1 MQKDSKKSLIA
12 FRDILK
18 RIKKSFIIWLIL
30 SLTVALVISGAVL
43 FTRLSH
49 RQVREVIELSFDGIE
64 QGKDPSGNK
73 LDIDELRQKSEIEK
87 AAASAGLENCD
98 IDKIYSAIT
107 ISGDIPEDAV
117 GRIVDHTSLYS
128 SEETEQSQTVRDS
141 YYYPTRYTVTLD
153 SSRLDIE
160 YDDCVKLLDEL
171 LDNYTENFYKRYGY
185 KSAIEDMLVSADYS
199 KYEYIDAVNV
209 YDTEL
214 VSIGKYINE
223 IKGKD
228 DTRFRSEKSGLT
240 FSDISKYIETIR
252 NEDLGILTSMITGGN
267 VAKNKDDI
275 MSAYI
280 VKTDELKRQNDIYS
294 SELENIESTI
304 KNYQQNTVMLF
315 EGSDLLGADAEL
327 KNNSE
332 SYKKL
337 IDKKT
342 AVQKQ
347 IAENEQ
353 KIDMYK
359 NRIESFEDQPSNV
372 TEDDVKKEFE
382 KLNKKISGLLEDV
395 KTTVNEYYENV
406 VLKDACRVISKTS
419 DNFGTAVISSLKNSA
434 AGILAAEA
442 IILGLYIMFCAFM
455 PERIFA
461 VRRISE
467 AKKDDEEGKA

>member
-1 MQKDSKKSLIA
+1 
-12 FRDILK
+12 
-18 RIKKSFIIWLIL
+18 
-30 SLTVALVISGAVL
+30 
-43 FTRLSH
+43 
-49 RQVREVIELSFDGIE
+49 
-64 QGKDPSGNK
+64 
-73 LDIDELRQKSEIEK
+73 
-87 AAASAGLENCD
+87 
-98 IDKIYSAIT
+98 
-107 ISGDIPEDAV
+107 
-117 GRIVDHTSLYS
+117 
-128 SEETEQSQTVRDS
+128 
-141 YYYPTRYTVTLD
+141 
-153 SSRLDIE
+153 
-160 YDDCVKLLDEL
+160 
-171 LDNYTENFYKRYGY
+171 
-185 KSAIEDMLVSADYS
+185 
-199 KYEYIDAVNV
+199 
-209 YDTEL
+209 
-214 VSIGKYINE
+214 
-223 IKGKD
+223 
-228 DTRFRSEKSGLT
+228 
-240 FSDISKYIETIR
+240 
-252 NEDLGILTSMITGGN
+252 
-267 VAKNKDDI
+267 
-275 MSAYI
+275 
-280 VKTDELKRQNDIYS
+280 
-294 SELENIESTI
+294 
-304 KNYQQNTVMLF
+304 MLF